1 MAWGERDQSEH
12 CLRQDVHQRRILTKN
27 RGRRLRAEDDDKGK
41 KVRNENGT
49 MVRSTWRERESEKG
63 KRERVNGWYHQRGKT
78 KGI

>member
-49 MVRSTWRERESEKG
+49 MVRSTWREREKARKESEN
-63 KRERVNGWYHQRGKT
+63 E
-78 KGI
+78 